1 MKETNFS
8 TNYPYEGVVVD
19 VIDNNKVIIE
29 IDGQLKT
36 YSNSIFSL
44 KKGERVRFETVINK
58 ITKAVIYDKII
69 D

>member
-29 IDGQLKT
+29 INGQMKT

-44 KKGERVRFETVINK
+44 KKGERVKFETVFNK